1 MRKKSSVYQ
10 FIIVFFPQKSSPKNV
25 NILVQVYC
33 KSAKVYELIIIL
45 PQIHNDYPGTNPR
58 FQICTVAFVYLHNIL
73 AAQHEYN
80 SSHYK

>member
-58 FQICTVAFVYLHNIL
+58 FQICTVAFVYLHIL

-80 SSHYK
+80 SSHNK